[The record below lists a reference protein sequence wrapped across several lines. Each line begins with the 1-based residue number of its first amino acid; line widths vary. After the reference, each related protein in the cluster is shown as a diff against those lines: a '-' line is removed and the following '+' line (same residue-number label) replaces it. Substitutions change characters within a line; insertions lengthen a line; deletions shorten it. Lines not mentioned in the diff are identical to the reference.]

1 MFARPKIVVKLDFC
15 TRNKITRQIIAAE
28 IDNKHRKKKSLL
40 LQLNKNKKKIGFTG
54 RIFLN
59 KKINQ
64 IFTKERI
71 KWKNTYNRK

>member
-40 LQLNKNKKKIGFTG
+40 LQLNKNEKKIGFTG
-54 RIFLN
+54 RILLN

>member
-40 LQLNKNKKKIGFTG
+40 LQLNKNKKKK
-54 RIFLN
+54 LVLLV
-59 KKINQ
+59 
-64 IFTKERI
+64 E
-71 KWKNTYNRK
+71 YC

>member
-28 IDNKHRKKKSLL
+28 IDNKHRKKKPLL

-54 RIFLN
+54 RILLN

>member
-54 RIFLN
+54 RILLN
-59 KKINQ
+59 KKITQ

>member
-54 RIFLN
+54 RILLN

-64 IFTKERI
+64 IFTK
-71 KWKNTYNRK
+71 

>member
-40 LQLNKNKKKIGFTG
+40 LQLNKNKKKIGYTG

>member
-40 LQLNKNKKKIGFTG
+40 LQLNKNKNKIGFTG
-54 RIFLN
+54 RILLN

-71 KWKNTYNRK
+71 KWKSTYNRK

>member
-1 MFARPKIVVKLDFC
+1 MFARPKIVLKLDFC

-40 LQLNKNKKKIGFTG
+40 LQLNKNKNKIGFTG
-54 RIFLN
+54 RILLN

>member
-40 LQLNKNKKKIGFTG
+40 LQLNKNKKKTGYTG
-54 RIFLN
+54 RIILN
-59 KKINQ
+59 KKKKK

>member
-40 LQLNKNKKKIGFTG
+40 LQLNKNKKKNGFTG
-54 RIFLN
+54 RILLN

>member
-15 TRNKITRQIIAAE
+15 TRNKKTRQIIAAE

-54 RIFLN
+54 RILLN

>member
-40 LQLNKNKKKIGFTG
+40 LQLNKNKNKIGFTG
-54 RIFLN
+54 RILLN

>member
-40 LQLNKNKKKIGFTG
+40 LQLNKNKKKNWFY
-54 RIFLN
+54 
-59 KKINQ
+59 
-64 IFTKERI
+64 
-71 KWKNTYNRK
+71 W

>member
-1 MFARPKIVVKLDFC
+1 MFARPKIVVKRDLC

-40 LQLNKNKKKIGFTG
+40 LQLNKNKNKIGFTG
-54 RIFLN
+54 RILLN

>member
-15 TRNKITRQIIAAE
+15 TRNKITSQIIAAE

-40 LQLNKNKKKIGFTG
+40 LQLNKNKNKIGFTG
-54 RIFLN
+54 RILLN

-71 KWKNTYNRK
+71 KWKNTCNRK

>member
-54 RIFLN
+54 RILLN

>member
-15 TRNKITRQIIAAE
+15 TRNKITRQITAAE

-54 RIFLN
+54 RILLN

>member
-40 LQLNKNKKKIGFTG
+40 LQLNKNKKKIGFIG
-54 RIFLN
+54 RILLN